1 MSDDLP
7 DPLMETAR
15 KIRAGFEAAEVIEGE
30 VAPAET
36 DAPFYTPEELAR
48 RGRPQPK
55 TLRAPHPID
64 RDTGVQADRH
74 CLVVKLA
81 RLLPNDTDNGA
92 RLIAWFDGE
101 ILFVRGVGWHVWT
114 GTHWDREG
122 ADDALMRMAQETA
135 RRIAWEAKVLDA
147 PELHDAIERAKM
159 LAELEEN
166 ERSATQNDAI
176 EDGEEAET
184 LLDKLRGARRK
195 FSVSCGNAA
204 RLANMIEQA
213 RAHCSVSIE
222 AMDADPLLLN
232 CRNGTLRF
240 IQVDDL
246 ETPQGVPMRKT
257 WDVEFLPHNPAHR
270 ISRRIEA
277 DYDPDAQHPL
287 LDAFLKRFQPSRGVQ
302 SFLQDFHGYALVGQ
316 GNAQMVAFYYGEGS
330 NGKSTFIEM
339 ISQLMGRYSKPL
351 NNESITGEAVRGA
364 GQATPDLAQLPG
376 ARMVR
381 VSELADGVPLKE
393 ALVKSLTGG
402 EPMQVRHLNRDFFEY
417 RPNFAPL
424 MSGNHKPRISGVDLG
439 IWRRMALVIWEN
451 TISHDEK
458 RPMSEVLKEFEAE
471 ASGLLNWL
479 ITGALTYLK
488 TGRLHLPAEVL
499 EATAEYRQD
508 MDPVQRFIDA
518 CVRREPDTMRVQSRA
533 LFEAYCNWSAANG
546 LKNYHETRFSLT
558 MQKKGFRKEE
568 GRIRHFIGLRLE
580 DVPPAPMRFDE
591 RDRGDWTRNPRD
603 EA

>member
-1 MSDDLP
+1 MSNDLP
-7 DPLMETAR
+7 DSLMETAR

-30 VAPAET
+30 IAPA

-55 TLRAPHPID
+55 ALRAPHPVD

-74 CLVVKLA
+74 YLVVKLA

-176 EDGEEAET
+176 EDGEQAET

-222 AMDADPLLLN
+222 AMDADPLLVN
-232 CRNGTLRF
+232 CRNGTLQF
-240 IQVDDL
+240 HEVEDL

-257 WDVEFLPHNPAHR
+257 WDVRLLPHDPQHR
-270 ISRRIEA
+270 ITRRVEA
-277 DYDPDAQHPL
+277 DYDPEAQMPL
-287 LDAFLKRFQPSRGVQ
+287 LEAFLKRFQPSREVQ
-302 SFLQDFHGYALVGQ
+302 SFLQDFHGYSLVGR
-316 GNAQMVAFYYGEGS
+316 GNAQLVSFHYGEGA
-330 NGKSTFIEM
+330 NGKSTFIN
-339 ISQLMGRYSKPL
+339 LMCQMMSNYARTL
-351 NNESITGEAVRGA
+351 NAESVTGENSRGA

-376 ARMVR
+376 SRMVR
-381 VSELADGVPLKE
+381 ISELPKGAPLKE
-393 ALVKSLTGG
+393 ALVKAMTGG

-417 RPNFAPL
+417 RPDFAPV
-424 MSGNHKPRISGVDLG
+424 MSGNDKPRIDGVDFG
-439 IWRRMALVIWEN
+439 IWRRVALVIWGE
-451 TISHDEK
+451 TIAEEDK
-458 RPMSEVLKEFEAE
+458 RPMADVLKEFEAE
-471 ASGLLNWL
+471 HNGILNWL
-479 ITGALTYLK
+479 VGGALAYLRAK
-488 TGRLHLPAEVL
+488 RLVIPHEIAQ
-499 EATAEYRQD
+499 ATAEYRMD